1 MFDKLRTEE
10 HMVLLMLYHGVE
22 VPKDFVKD
30 LKALEE
36 ATLIH
41 KQESTEENKLITTYS
56 INKRGIAFLHQQRD
70 PYDLRKFETA
80 PMGFLKKLERTA
92 LDNQCAQ
99 KLMKDIFKAD
109 KDKHKNV
116 REEIPQPV

>member
-1 MFDKLRTEE
+1 MFNKLKTEE

-22 VPKDFVKD
+22 IPRDFVKD
-30 LKALEE
+30 LKGLEE
-36 ATLIH
+36 ATLVH
-41 KQESTEENKLITTYS
+41 KQESTTENKVVTTYS
-56 INKRGIAFLHQQRD
+56 INKRGVAFLHQQRD

-80 PMGFLKKLERTA
+80 PIPFLKKLERTA

-109 KDKHKNV
+109 KDKHRQ